1 MQSMRAAGVEPTTSS
16 FGGKRSIQLS
26 YARSRAFARP
36 SRQYRANWSNLT
48 GRRDSD
54 KQRGSGEPCGGDVT
68 NGGPAVVIGDRYD

>member
-36 SRQYRANWSNLT
+36 QAPLPHELVNLT
-48 GRRDSD
+48 GRRCSD
-54 KQRGSGEPCGGDVT
+54 KQL
-68 NGGPAVVIGDRYD
+68 GPFAVPGCDIA